1 MALLD
6 VTDVLLDPDF
16 MDTGLMCE
24 RIAQSVNDDGM
35 GVNTPTLIP
44 FAAVVTNDSGD
55 ILERIAVGERIKGSI
70 TLHTKFTLQDGA
82 DGLTA
87 DVVRWRSRRFTVSN
101 VGDYSHFGRGFV
113 AANCDL
119 IPLAG

>member
-16 MDTGLMCE
+16 MDTGLVCE
-24 RIAQSVNDDGM
+24 RIAQTVNDDGM
-35 GVNTPTLIP
+35 GVNTTTLTP

-55 ILERIAVGERIKGSI
+55 ILERIAAGERIKGSI
-70 TLHTKFTLQDGA
+70 TLHTKFSLQDGA
-82 DGLTA
+82 NGLTA
-87 DVVRWRSRRFTVSN
+87 DVVRWKGRRYTVSN
-101 VGDYSHFGRGFV
+101 VADYSHFGRGFV

-119 IPLAG
+119 IPLSG

>member
-16 MDTGLMCE
+16 MDTGLVCE
-24 RIAQSVNDDGM
+24 RIAQTVNDDGM
-35 GVNTPTLIP
+35 GVNAPTLIP

-87 DVVRWRSRRFTVSN
+87 DVVQWRGRRFTVSN
-101 VGDYSHFGRGFV
+101 VSDYSHFGQGFV
-113 AANCDL
+113 AATCDL
-119 IPLAG
+119 IPLSG